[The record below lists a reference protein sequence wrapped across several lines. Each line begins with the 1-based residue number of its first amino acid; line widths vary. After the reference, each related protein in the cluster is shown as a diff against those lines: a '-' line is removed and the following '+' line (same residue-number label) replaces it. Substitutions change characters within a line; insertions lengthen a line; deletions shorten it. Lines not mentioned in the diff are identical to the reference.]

1 MTEALP
7 LILLIVAFLVG
18 LVLVPFGLPG
28 LWLMVLALIGYAAL
42 TGFERVSVLTLAVVV
57 LIAVAG
63 EVLEAFVGFG
73 MAKKFGG
80 SSRAGWGAL
89 VGGLIGAVVGTPVP
103 VLGNLVGA
111 FLGAFIGAAA
121 FEATRQGEV
130 GKSLVAGWGA
140 VLGKA
145 AASAIKVALGLT
157 IGVIGVYSALG

>member
-1 MTEALP
+1 MAEALP

-18 LVLVPFGLPG
+18 LVLIPFGLPG

-42 TGFERVSVLTLAVVV
+42 TGFERVSVLTLVVVV

>member
-1 MTEALP
+1 
-7 LILLIVAFLVG
+7 
-18 LVLVPFGLPG
+18 
-28 LWLMVLALIGYAAL
+28 
-42 TGFERVSVLTLAVVV
+42 
-57 LIAVAG
+57 
-63 EVLEAFVGFG
+63 

>member
-1 MTEALP
+1 MAEALP

-18 LVLVPFGLPG
+18 LVLVPLGLPG
-28 LWLMVLALIGYAAL
+28 LWLMALALIGYAAL
-42 TGFERVSVLTLAVVV
+42 TGFERVSVLTLVVVV
-57 LIAVAG
+57 LVAVAG
-63 EVLEAFVGFG
+63 EVLEALVGFG
-73 MAKKFGG
+73 MARKFGG

-111 FLGAFIGAAA
+111 FLGAFIGAAT

-157 IGVIGVYSALG
+157 IGVIGVYSAFG

>member
-1 MTEALP
+1 MAEALP

-42 TGFERVSVLTLAVVV
+42 TGFERVSVLTLVVVV

-89 VGGLIGAVVGTPVP
+89 VGGLIGAVLGTPVP

-121 FEATRQGEV
+121 FEVTRQGEV

>member
-1 MTEALP
+1 MAEALP

-42 TGFERVSVLTLAVVV
+42 TGFERVSVLTLVVVV

>member
-1 MTEALP
+1 MAEALP

-42 TGFERVSVLTLAVVV
+42 TGFERVSVLTLVVVV

-89 VGGLIGAVVGTPVP
+89 VGGLIGAVLGTPVP

>member
-1 MTEALP
+1 MAEALP

-42 TGFERVSVLTLAVVV
+42 TGFERVGVLTLAVVV

>member
-1 MTEALP
+1 MAEALP